1 MASKKLTPG
10 HNHGLPGTLA
20 SVANTKRGK
29 ETIVSALCDFLVA
42 RVVPLRKF
50 FTSRIKSNKYLC
62 FNELREGTEN
72 GVCRAFE
79 AGLNSFFDPLHMQR
93 NIERS
98 SIPIFVTGSNSLNL
112 NKQMYL
118 I

>member
-1 MASKKLTPG
+1 MDSKKITPG

-42 RVVPLRKF
+42 RVVPSRKF
-50 FTSRIKSNKYLC
+50 FTSRIKSNKYFC

-79 AGLNSFFDPLHMQR
+79 AGLNSFFDPLHMQL
-93 NIERS
+93 
-98 SIPIFVTGSNSLNL
+98 SIAAQQLPCQGLGGGPPN
-112 NKQMYL
+112 
-118 I
+118 